1 MSQISIYASV
11 NRVLTSFV
19 ERLNAQADGDRAI
32 TKTDVELHRALLEVW
47 PKISHDW
54 YLRKFRQ
61 AVTLGK
67 VKSMW
72 YILWKGLHR
81 NVQEQA
87 RQPSLQEATPA
98 KSTATL
104 GPTGRGLQE
113 ATPTNSTAT
122 LGPELR
128 PLTINKIRET
138 SQENPSTTTSK
149 ENDSNNNTTTTN
161 NNNDDNDDDDS
172 AEDRS
177 YSEEDTDGGG
187 DDLGLYRVVSKTPQK
202 RRDTKPALGVKHP
215 FDRGRNAGAVEL
227 HRREEIAVPDC
238 GGRSGQRHV
247 LIVQSTIAV
256 MRLIQCV
263 CF

>member
-1 MSQISIYASV
+1 MCIRDS
-11 NRVLTSFV
+11 
-19 ERLNAQADGDRAI
+19 DR
-32 TKTDVELHRALLEVW
+32 
-47 PKISHDW
+47 
-54 YLRKFRQ
+54 
-61 AVTLGK
+61 
-67 VKSMW
+67 
-72 YILWKGLHR
+72 
-81 NVQEQA
+81 
-87 RQPSLQEATPA
+87 PA
-98 KSTATL
+98 PNTRD
-104 GPTGRGLQE
+104 TGVGGEPPQD
-113 ATPTNSTAT
+113 N
-122 LGPELR
+122 
-128 PLTINKIRET
+128 
-138 SQENPSTTTSK
+138 QENLDDDIDDRDDGGNSD
-149 ENDSNNNTTTTN
+149 ND
-161 NNNDDNDDDDS
+161 NDDNDDDDS